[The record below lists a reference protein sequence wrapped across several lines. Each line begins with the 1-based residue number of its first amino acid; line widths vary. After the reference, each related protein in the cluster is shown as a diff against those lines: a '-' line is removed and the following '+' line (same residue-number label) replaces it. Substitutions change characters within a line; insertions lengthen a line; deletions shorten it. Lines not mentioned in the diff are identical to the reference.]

1 MAEQRRRRSVSQ
13 AYLTDLLISQL
24 EYWQTG
30 TGKDFCDIVDVG
42 GGTGG
47 LAAALAGSGH
57 QVTVIDPS
65 PDALASLERRTDEAG
80 MGDRIR
86 GLQGDANDVVD
97 LVGTDGADVV
107 ICHRVLEVVDSPAA
121 ALRGMSRV
129 IRTGGCLSLLVP
141 QRHSAV
147 LSQALAGHL
156 SAARRIYADP
166 DRFDLD
172 QISKLV
178 TAAGFK
184 IAALHGIGAIADHI
198 PAALLESVS
207 GAAAELYEMESEIS
221 QDPAFRAMAPLLHV
235 FATATADRP
244 VDQKP

>member
-13 AYLTDLLISQL
+13 AYLIDLLSSQL

-30 TGKDFCDIVDVG
+30 LGKDFCEIVDVG

-47 LAAALAGSGH
+47 LAAALAEAGH

-65 PDALASLERRTDEAG
+65 PDALASLQRRTDEAG
-80 MGDRIR
+80 MSDRIR

-107 ICHRVLEVVDSPAA
+107 ICHRVLEVVDSPTA
-121 ALRGMSRV
+121 ALRSMSRV
-129 IRTGGCLSLLVP
+129 IRPGGCLSLLVP
-141 QRHSAV
+141 QRHAAV
-147 LSQALAGHL
+147 LTQALAGHL
-156 SAARRIYADP
+156 SAARRIYAGP

-172 QISKLV
+172 QLTKLV
-178 TAAGFK
+178 TTVGFK

-198 PAALLESVS
+198 PDAMLESVS
-207 GAAAELYEMESEIS
+207 GASAELYAIESEIS
-221 QDPAFRAMAPLLHV
+221 QDPTFRAVAPQLHV
-235 FATATADRP
+235 FAIASADRP
-244 VDQKP
+244 A